1 MKYYLL
7 GASNPET
14 IRMIRAVRSVRKEV
28 EFAGMLDND
37 SRKHGLDFYGLPILG
52 GCEQVSLLQGDDAR
66 FVNLITQTTEIRKKT
81 TNDILRGGG
90 ILGNLVHPSI
100 NLDMVKIGVG
110 LYLQESVILQA
121 EVEVGDNTSIHM
133 GSLIGHETRIGSSV
147 FIAHAVSVS
156 GCCEIGEGVFV
167 GTNASILPRVRIGHW
182 ATIGSGTVVTKDVPD
197 YAVVVGNPGRVIKY
211 NTPVICD

>member
-14 IRMIRAVRSVRKEV
+14 IRMIRAVRSVNKDF

-37 SRKHGLDFYGLPILG
+37 VEKHGADFYGLTVLG
-52 GCEQVSLLQGDDAR
+52 GLEQIPLLKGDGVR
-66 FVNLITQTTEIRKKT
+66 FVNLITRNTEIRKAT
-81 TNDILRGGG
+81 TNGILRGGG
-90 ILGNLVHPSI
+90 VLGNLIHPDI

-121 EVEVGDNTSIHM
+121 EVEVGDNSSIHM
-133 GSLIGHETRIGSSV
+133 GSLIGHETKIGSSV

-156 GCCEIGEGVFV
+156 GCCEIGEGVFI
-167 GTNASILPRVRIGHW
+167 GTNASILPRVKIGRW
-182 ATIGSGTVVTKDVPD
+182 ATIGSGAVVIKDVPD

-211 NTPVICD
+211 NRPLGIN

>member
-14 IRMIRAVRSVRKEV
+14 IRMIRAVQSANGGI

-37 SRKHGLDFYGLPILG
+37 SKKHGVGFYGLKVLG
-52 GCEQVSLLQGDDAR
+52 GLEQISLLKGSDVR
-66 FVNLITQTTEIRKKT
+66 FVNLITRTTEIRKIT
-81 TNDILRGGG
+81 TNSILRDGGV
-90 ILGNLVHPSI
+90 LGNLIHPNI

-133 GSLIGHETRIGSSV
+133 GSLIGHETKIGSSV

-167 GTNASILPRVRIGHW
+167 GANASILPRVKIGQW
-182 ATIGSGTVVTKDVPD
+182 ATIGLGAVVTKDVPD
-197 YAVVVGNPGRVIKY
+197 YAVVVGNPGRIIKY
-211 NTPVICD
+211 NQPGDAN

>member
-14 IRMIRAVRSVRKEV
+14 IRMIRAVRSVDEGF

-37 SRKHGLDFYGLPILG
+37 VKKHGADFYGLAVLG
-52 GCEQVSLLQGDDAR
+52 GIEKIPFLKGDQVR
-66 FVNLITQTTEIRKKT
+66 FVNLITRTTEIRKT
-81 TNDILRGGG
+81 TTSGILKGGG
-90 ILGNLVHPSI
+90 VLGNLIHPGI

-110 LYLQESVILQA
+110 LYLQEAVILQA

-133 GSLIGHETRIGSSV
+133 GSLIGHETKIGSSV
-147 FIAHAVSVS
+147 FIAHAVSVA
-156 GCCEIGEGVFV
+156 GCCEIGEGVFI
-167 GTNASILPRVRIGHW
+167 GTNASILPRVKIGQW
-182 ATIGSGTVVTKDVPD
+182 ATIGSGAVVTKNVPD

-211 NTPVICD
+211 NQPPGVR